1 MHTMSN
7 PSKPPGG
14 NDQHNTCVQNPWSIT
29 SELWAFTVADFI
41 CSWPTFPTPHQC
53 HAFGLWTDILPFHS
67 SHGNKE
73 WFNAFLGLMKLQESH
88 ISLNAICSKL
98 AVASCLACRRGHP
111 PIDLLDLQKKMK
123 INCNMLNKP
132 NFWRCTFQIKRSDA
146 KRKRRERERESERVI
161 LDIKNMLCIY
171 IYIYFFWFIGSKPS
185 SIPGSSASLP
195 SMRVLVSP
203 GPACL
208 LLNIEICWQYSY

>member
-53 HAFGLWTDILPFHS
+53 HAFGLWTDILPVHS

-73 WFNAFLGLMKLQESH
+73 WFNAFLGLRKLQESH

-111 PIDLLDLQKKMK
+111 PIDLLDLPKK
-123 INCNMLNKP
+123 NENKLQHAEQTELLALYLP
-132 NFWRCTFQIKRSDA
+132 DQA
-146 KRKRRERERESERVI
+146 KWCKEKEKRERERARESFWTSKICCV
-161 LDIKNMLCIY
+161 Y
-171 IYIYFFWFIGSKPS
+171 IYIFWFIGSKPS